1 LVETNGKRE
10 PAAFVFSD
18 CFLLCGFEFEFEF
31 VMVGYGGLI
40 RGGIQEFFIL
50 LFYTITDVLKVLF
63 FTVRYYENHYILN
76 VV

>member
-1 LVETNGKRE
+1 M
-10 PAAFVFSD
+10 FSD
-18 CFLLCGFEFEFEF
+18 CFLLCGFEFEFEFEF